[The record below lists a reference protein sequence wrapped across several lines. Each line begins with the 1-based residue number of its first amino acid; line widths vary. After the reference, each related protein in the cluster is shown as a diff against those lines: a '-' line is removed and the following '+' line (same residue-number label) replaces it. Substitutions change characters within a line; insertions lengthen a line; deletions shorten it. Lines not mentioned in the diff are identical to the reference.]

1 MGAALGQAARLR
13 LGGLKS
19 GARHRPQEEA
29 TSSKVLALAM
39 TLALAALPAAAQLS
53 GSVRSAAEGAMEGVL
68 VSAQRAG
75 GNVTIT
81 VVSDPQGRFAFPAN
95 RVGPGQYALSIRA
108 AGYTLASPA
117 EVTVRGATSA
127 AVQLAPSDDLAN
139 QLTNAEW
146 LASMPGSDADKH
158 FLRNCVNCHTLRQPL
173 FSSHDQAEFVAVQQ
187 RMATYAPASGLHI
200 PQRPLADRI
209 SNQGPAAAAARM
221 AVFQRQA
228 AFLARVNLGSREAWP
243 YPLRPFPRPSGRA
256 TRVVITEYDLPEQ
269 TRMPHDVVLTADG
282 TVWYNSFTEQVLGRL
297 DPVTGR
303 VREYQVPVLK
313 PDAPKGSLAIRP
325 DEEGQIWMGL
335 SYQGGVARFNPR
347 TETFRMYPLP
357 ANLQADHTQTTEVEP
372 RHHHVDGKVWIED
385 SGTYSIYQ
393 MDVATGAIQV
403 HQPFPVPS
411 PNIYD
416 ITTDP
421 QNNVYFTVF
430 GRGDVGRV
438 DARTGQIRIWPTPT
452 PNSNPRR
459 GTLDERGR
467 FWFGEFAGNRIGMF
481 DTRTETFREFT
492 PPTPFSFPYDAVADR
507 NGEVW
512 SGNMMTDRITRLN
525 PESGQMVEYPLP
537 RSTNVRRVFVDNRGS
552 GPVTFWV
559 GSNHG
564 ASVVRL
570 EPLD

>member
-1 MGAALGQAARLR
+1 MPAALGQAAALR
-13 LGGLKS
+13 LGCLKS
-19 GARHRPQEEA
+19 GAEQEPTEE
-29 TSSKVLALAM
+29 VM
-39 TLALAALPAAAQLS
+39 VIRTLALAAALALAAHAADAQLS
-53 GSVRSAAEGAMEGVL
+53 GSVGSAREGAMEGVL
-68 VSAQRAG
+68 VSAHRAG
-75 GNVTIT
+75 GNMTVT
-81 VVSDPQGRFAFPAN
+81 VVSDAEGHFAFPAN
-95 RVGPGQYALSIRA
+95 RVGPGQYTLSIRA
-108 AGYTLASPA
+108 AGYTLATPPG
-117 EVTVRGATSA
+117 VTVAGATSA
-127 AVQLAPSDDLAN
+127 ALTLAPTDDLAS

-146 LASMPGSDADKH
+146 LASMPGSEADKH

-173 FSSHDQAEFVAVQQ
+173 FSSHDTAAFVAVQE
-187 RMATYAPASGLHI
+187 RMATYAPASGLHM

-228 AFLARVNLGSREAWP
+228 GFLAGVNLGNRQAWAF
-243 YPLRPFPRPSGRA
+243 PLQPFPRPSGRA
-256 TRVVITEYDLPEQ
+256 TRVVITEYDLPEP
-269 TRMPHDVVLTADG
+269 TRMPHDVVLTGDG

-297 DPVTGR
+297 DPATGQ
-303 VREYQVPVLK
+303 VREYQVPELK
-313 PDAPKGSLAIRP
+313 PEAPKGSLALRP
-325 DEEGQIWMGL
+325 DQDGQLWLGL
-335 SYQGGVARFNPR
+335 SYQGGVARFDPR
-347 TETFRMYPLP
+347 RETFRMYPLP
-357 ANLQADHTQTTEVEP
+357 DNLNRDHTQTTEVEP
-372 RHHHVDGKVWIED
+372 RHLHVDGKVWIED
-385 SGTYSIYQ
+385 SGTYSLYR
-393 MDVATGAIQV
+393 MDVATGAIEV
-403 HQPFPVPS
+403 FQPFPIPS

-416 ITTDP
+416 ITTDA

-430 GRGDVGRV
+430 GRGDIGRV
-438 DARTGQIRIWPTPT
+438 EARTGQIRTWPTPT

-512 SGNMMTDRITRLN
+512 TGNMMTDRITRLN

-537 RSTNVRRVFVDNRGS
+537 RSTNVRRVFVDNS
-552 GPVTFWV
+552 TTPVTFWV

-570 EPLD
+570 EPRD